1 MKDIALKSWRK
12 TFVGHKANKM
22 LIYYSKGY
30 IDISKREDSTNKF
43 SKVKAV
49 RNRRGEV
56 AYFQQGELSL

>member
-1 MKDIALKSWRK
+1 M
-12 TFVGHKANKM
+12 GHKANKM